1 MAKASFWSAACG
13 MVLVFASAAAGADVV
28 RIDNGEN
35 RLTLNGQPALAV
47 RAWRENYN
55 AHGFDMITF
64 YVHAKGATGGPLH
77 LVPLFGSDKGNDKER
92 DEVIANGGADC
103 LLRDF
108 RLVQDSGKASTRLI
122 VAERAFGDSFVSPGT
137 VHFTYYDLT
146 ENTGGLV
153 GWPPLY
159 FKAVKTTDSK
169 QPYCDVNDAFD
180 KELHLGRSSGNGGP
194 GPG

>member
-1 MAKASFWSAACG
+1 
-13 MVLVFASAAAGADVV
+13 
-28 RIDNGEN
+28 
-35 RLTLNGQPALAV
+35 
-47 RAWRENYN
+47 
-55 AHGFDMITF
+55 MITF
-64 YVHAKGATGGPLH
+64 YVRARGATGGSLH

-108 RLVQDSGKASTRLI
+108 RLVQDNGKASTRLI
-122 VAERAFGDSFVSPGT
+122 VAEREFGDSFVSPGT

-146 ENTGGLV
+146 ENKDGLV
-153 GWPPLY
+153 GWPALY
-159 FKAVKTTDSK
+159 FKAVKTADSK

-194 GPG
+194 GRG